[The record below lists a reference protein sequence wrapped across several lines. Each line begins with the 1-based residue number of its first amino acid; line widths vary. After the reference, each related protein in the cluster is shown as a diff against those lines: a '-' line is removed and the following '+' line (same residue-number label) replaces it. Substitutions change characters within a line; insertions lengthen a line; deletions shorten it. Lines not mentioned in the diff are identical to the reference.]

1 MLYCTL
7 YVHKCINNILIILS
21 SYLEEFRINKF
32 TETKKCVKIC
42 HFVGPIYLLFF
53 YIKNNCRVFKITPE
67 FDIGIIRSG
76 QLFKGLIKKKI
87 HVILSFQQVPRVC
100 SY

>member
-1 MLYCTL
+1 MPFRW
-7 YVHKCINNILIILS
+7 
-21 SYLEEFRINKF
+21 SYLSFI
-32 TETKKCVKIC
+32 
-42 HFVGPIYLLFF
+42 F

-87 HVILSFQQVPRVC
+87 CVILSTSSSSMFLL
-100 SY
+100 